1 MSEKPRKSLVKVRL
15 RNLYQ
20 KKKKKKKSMSDC
32 PKIIMFVGL
41 KLHSQHDTCMNR
53 AASNLSV

>member
-1 MSEKPRKSLVKVRL
+1 MSEKPRKSLVKVHL
-15 RNLYQ
+15 QNMYQ
-20 KKKKKKKSMSDC
+20 KKSMSDC
-32 PKIIMFVGL
+32 PKIIMFGGM